1 MDREKCIELIDSLMD
16 SISFQFINL
25 PGDLDFLWDETPYG
39 GPVFYKVSFLCNS
52 MLRVYDLLQDY
63 QINEWWKDD
72 ASRLEKDE
80 LNLGTL
86 LQANQ
91 LTRVDRSVKL
101 NRAFKVGSSREPL
114 LECVQDLN
122 TLACQKAKEK
132 DIVTYL
138 DQCYTLLANTLIDT
152 YHAEHPELGTLN
164 MLKAKQITPLKK
176 KVLSQEDF
184 TQTMLFAVDMTNVLS
199 FNFNTSIEIYD
210 TLDVFINL
218 VNCTTFQLDGFLT
231 NPILKHNDELVR
243 NPILRERNKLGLQ
256 MLFEESQK
264 GQQKLDI
271 MRRDLYEMYASNL
284 GFFQDINHS
293 IKEKR
298 KQEIQGKLEDLKKS
312 RQFFEVYY
320 VTFRVFCE
328 FLKAMAEGKDL
339 RAFMEQ
345 DPYVKEMFYTDL
357 KSLVNEL
364 L

>member
-1 MDREKCIELIDSLMD
+1 
-16 SISFQFINL
+16 
-25 PGDLDFLWDETPYG
+25 
-39 GPVFYKVSFLCNS
+39 
-52 MLRVYDLLQDY
+52 
-63 QINEWWKDD
+63 
-72 ASRLEKDE
+72 
-80 LNLGTL
+80 
-86 LQANQ
+86 
-91 LTRVDRSVKL
+91 
-101 NRAFKVGSSREPL
+101 
-114 LECVQDLN
+114 
-122 TLACQKAKEK
+122 
-132 DIVTYL
+132 
-138 DQCYTLLANTLIDT
+138 
-152 YHAEHPELGTLN
+152 
-164 MLKAKQITPLKK
+164 
-176 KVLSQEDF
+176 
-184 TQTMLFAVDMTNVLS
+184 
-199 FNFNTSIEIYD
+199 
-210 TLDVFINL
+210 

-231 NPILKHNDELVR
+231 NSILKCNDELVR
-243 NPILRERNKLGLQ
+243 NPKLRERNKLGLQ

-320 VTFRVFCE
+320 VTFRVFCD
-328 FLKAMAEGKDL
+328 FLKALSEGKDL